1 MGVVHFRPQHFFL
14 APSRVDK
21 LDLHLLLILYVH
33 ALSVVRISTK
43 ISADQLMLFCL
54 AHLSNKFVLQNF
66 TCQHYLSPRAAPFQ
80 RHSSGTV
87 HHSKDGGFVLR
98 RVTK

>member
-1 MGVVHFRPQHFFL
+1 
-14 APSRVDK
+14 
-21 LDLHLLLILYVH
+21 
-33 ALSVVRISTK
+33 
-43 ISADQLMLFCL
+43 MLFCL

-87 HHSKDGGFVLR
+87 HHSKDGGFVLTRTGDKITVRDILESRTEFGQNYLVLTWKDTR
-98 RVTK
+98 RNMYPYFWDFV